1 MKRGLLP
8 LGFALLL
15 VAFLWRWEGGER
27 PVGEAVRTEMP
38 DLVLT
43 RFRAEQFDIRGHL
56 LQRLEGEAYRHW
68 RARDLA
74 EIDAPRLTLPAGP
87 AIWSARGGRA
97 RLLADEYLVVTGA
110 VTVERRRGDERLAL
124 HSPQVRAWLSRRYL
138 EGDGPVRLE
147 APWGEAGAG
156 ALAAD
161 LALDRVRLEG
171 GVRSLYRPGGR
182 G

>member
-8 LGFALLL
+8 LGLALLL
-15 VAFLWRWEGGER
+15 VAALWRWEGAER
-27 PVGEAVRTEMP
+27 PVGEAVPTEAP

-43 RFRAEQFDIRGHL
+43 HFRAEQFDGRGRL
-56 LQRLEGEAYRHW
+56 LRRLEGEAYRRW
-68 RARDLA
+68 RARGLA
-74 EIDAPRLTLPAGP
+74 EIDVPRLTLPTGP
-87 AIWSARGGRA
+87 ATWTARGRHA

-110 VTVERRRGDERLAL
+110 VTVERRHDNERLVL

-138 EGDGPVRLE
+138 EGDGPVRVE
-147 APWGEAGAG
+147 APWGEAEAG

-161 LALDRVRLEG
+161 LAQDRVRLEG